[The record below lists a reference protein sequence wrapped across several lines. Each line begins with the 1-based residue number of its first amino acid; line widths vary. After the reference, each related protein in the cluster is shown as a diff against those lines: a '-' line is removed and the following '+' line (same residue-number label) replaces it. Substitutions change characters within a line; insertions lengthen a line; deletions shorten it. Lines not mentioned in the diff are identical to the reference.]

1 MILDIFL
8 KLSTAGPI
16 PGTCRGCPLLS
27 ALGKVEKGRHSGSLA
42 GLTRPRHFAYQIA
55 RSPARQTPGGRA
67 AGRAQDAESEGA
79 RPNAQVINRPGHEPW
94 RPKAVARRS

>member
-1 MILDIFL
+1 MILDMFL
-8 KLSTAGPI
+8 KLSTAGPVLGTP
-16 PGTCRGCPLLS
+16 PGISPLS
-27 ALGKVEKGRHSGSLA
+27 VLGKVKKGRHSGSLA
-42 GLTRPRHFAYQIA
+42 GLTGPRHFAYQSA

-94 RPKAVARRS
+94 RPEAVARRS